1 MTREQAR
8 SQINARLLTD
18 YADLKA
24 STSGQYICPI
34 CGSGTGAHK
43 TGALHIY
50 KDKRRA
56 VCFSCPEGEGL
67 GKPGQDTL
75 GALRVIWGCSEAE
88 VFARV
93 GIQIDRQESSVR
105 SMPMRSEQNQAV
117 TAQPIRPA
125 QDFSEYYARCRE
137 RLREPAAISY
147 LQARGIS
154 LETAEAYNIGYDA
167 EADAACSGHKSRRI
181 ILPTSPAHYVAR
193 AIDSSVQPAYQKM
206 NNKGG
211 KPSIFNLGA
220 IYAGAD
226 AVFVVEGHF
235 DALSILE
242 IGAQAIALCSA
253 NNTELLVKALERKRT
268 ESTLILCLDDDAAG
282 KKASERLETDLKR
295 LNISYVIGD
304 VTNGHKDCN
313 EALCADRTAF
323 TEAVNAERLQI
334 AKPDAVSLYIS
345 RFMGDDL
352 DAFTEA
358 RDRKTGFTA
367 LDNKM
372 RGLFAGLYVIGAISS
387 LGKTT
392 LSLQIA
398 DQLAESGEDVLF
410 FSLEQSRLELVSK
423 SIARTAAQIDITN
436 EVDSLSLRRGYWN
449 TAARQALDVYSQKV
463 GDRLSIIEGNFSC
476 SVSFIGEYIRRYIR
490 RTGRKPVVFVDY
502 LQILQPEKDERG
514 RTQSARETVDHTVT
528 ELKRISREHGLTV
541 FVISSFNR
549 SNYLTPVD
557 FESFK
562 ESGGIEY
569 SADVLIGLQ
578 LQCMNDEIF
587 SKKEEVK
594 KKRDKVKAAKAASPR
609 KIELVCLKNR
619 YGVANFSCYFDYY
632 PRNDLFVEDDA
643 ANKEYDDQREAVREI
658 TRKITNRR

>member
-18 YADLKA
+18 YVDLKA
-24 STSGQYICPI
+24 STGGQYICPI

-93 GIQIDRQESSVR
+93 GIQIDGFTSSSVR
-105 SMPMRSEQNQAV
+105 SMPMRSEP
-117 TAQPIRPA
+117 AQPIRPA

-154 LETAEAYNIGYDA
+154 VETAEAYNIGYDA
-167 EADAACSGHKSRRI
+167 ESDAACSGHKARRI
-181 ILPTSPAHYVAR
+181 ILPTSSAHYVAR
-193 AIDSSVQPAYQKM
+193 AIDSSIPAAFQKL
-206 NNKGG
+206 NVKGA
-211 KPSIFNLGA
+211 KPSIFNLNA

-226 AVFVVEGHF
+226 AVFVCEGHF
-235 DALSILE
+235 DALSLLE

-253 NNTELLVKALERKRT
+253 NNTDLLLQALKNKRT

-282 KKASERLETDLKR
+282 KKATEKLENDLKR
-295 LNISYVIGD
+295 LNISYIIGD
-304 VTNGHKDCN
+304 VTNGHKDAN

-323 TEAVNAERLQI
+323 TESVNAEILRI
-334 AKPDAVSLYIS
+334 SKPDAVSLYIS

-463 GDRLSIIEGNFSC
+463 GDRLSIIEGNFAC
-476 SVSFIGEYIRRYIR
+476 DISFIGEYIRRFIR

-514 RTQSARETVDHTVT
+514 RTQNAKETVDHTVT
-528 ELKRISREHGLTV
+528 ELKRISREQGLTV

-549 SNYLTPVD
+549 SNYLSPVD

-562 ESGGIEY
+562 ESGSIEY

-578 LQCMNDEIF
+578 LQCMNDEVF
-587 SKKEEVK
+587 AKKEEIK

-658 TRKITNRR
+658 TQSMKRR